1 MPSSRGSSQPGG
13 KIKKKR
19 TEEKKASPSQG
30 LKKTFVW
37 ENCPPKPSYLEKPL
51 LNYEQAHSKRILK
64 TTLSGSITASVLYVG
79 MDVCVH
85 AQSLSHVPLFCKLM
99 NCSPPGSFV
108 QGIFWARILE
118 CIASSFFRG
127 IFPTQG

>member
-19 TEEKKASPSQG
+19 TEEKKASPSRG

-85 AQSLSHVPLFCKLM
+85 AQLLSPV
-99 NCSPPGSFV
+99 
-108 QGIFWARILE
+108 
-118 CIASSFFRG
+118 
-127 IFPTQG
+127 